1 MIDTSDHITG
11 KSGLSLTITASKDG
25 AAFASI
31 SPTVTDRSNGWYEL
45 ALTTSHTDTLGDFA
59 LHITGSAADPTD
71 IVDQV
76 VALLPGD
83 PETLTSAYDAA
94 KTAAQAGDV
103 MKVSSGTGANQV
115 DLTSGKVNVGKMNS
129 AAVLGTGIPADLW
142 RGS

>member
-1 MIDTSDHITG
+1 MVDSGDHITG
-11 KSGLSLTITASKDG
+11 KTGLTLTITASKDG

-31 SPTVTDRSNGWYEL
+31 SPTVTELATGWYSL
-45 ALTTSHTDTLGDFA
+45 ALTTTHTNTLGDFA
-59 LHITGSAADPTD
+59 LHITGTAADPTD

-76 VALLPGD
+76 VTLLPG
-83 PETLTSAYDAA
+83 EATTLTSAYDAA

-129 AAVLGTGIPADLW
+129 QTLLGTGQPGDLW
-142 RGS
+142 RGT